1 MFPKERATLI
11 GVTAEAGFVDA
22 VLHQQFWPCRSMR
35 IVAVRA
41 GNLAGRNRMSGQ
53 VMYLCALRLVTGKT
67 DITLAFPGKRFV
79 LGLMNFVAG
88 GARHVVTGVRAAL
101 PVGALAGLMAIE
113 AGAALHFSR
122 RFVHAA
128 EHEIRGRSCRDII
141 RMPHVR
147 AAGAMACLAPRLP
160 GNPVT
165 RAMNRQDRF
174 ALVRAVT
181 TRADRITAGA
191 GGECGGCIGRVGVCR
206 ENNFTNGPSDGER
219 EPDDKRMQ
227 AAGICVSPGHACSLM
242 QALLLHEDRS
252 GKLMPSLISP
262 PN

>member
-1 MFPKERATLI
+1 M
-11 GVTAEAGFVDA
+11 
-22 VLHQQFWPCRSMR
+22 H
-35 IVAVRA
+35 
-41 GNLAGRNRMSGQ
+41 
-53 VMYLCALRLVTGKT
+53 LCALVFVAHKANFAL
-67 DITLAFPGKRFV
+67 RF
-79 LGLMNFVAG
+79 LCEHFILRLMNCMARHAG
-88 GARHVVTGVRAAL
+88 HVVTLMCAVRPMDAFSGC
-101 PVGALAGLMAIE
+101 VAIE
-113 AGAALHFSR
+113 AGTTLR
-122 RFVHAA
+122 VDGRLGRAA
-128 EHEIRGRSCRDII
+128 ENKIRRRAGRCTGLLTLV
-141 RMPHVR
+141 PHMR
-147 AAGAMACLAPRLP
+147 AAGTVAGLTSRLP
-160 GNPVT
+160 GNTVT

-191 GGECGGCIGRVGVCR
+191 GGECGGGIGRVGVCR

-252 GKLMPSLISP
+252 GKLMPSLIRP